1 MRTNVHISSFVL
13 ATGLALGLPACDDDQ
28 DSGRPGT
35 GAEDPAEDPGAT
47 PGQDGES
54 AGEEVDEPD
63 DDPPPPAERE
73 PLTGDQVRAYLS
85 RVAPVIANRS
95 LTYDEFQMI
104 GELGEDA
111 IDPMIRGWVE
121 EPGFA
126 EAIRYLVQEQLH
138 ASGEREGVDY
148 ELPGNLAAEIARD
161 ELPWSTI
168 LTADYCVDA
177 AGEHIDC
184 DTGAP
189 YAAGVLATRAYLIS
203 NKGRFNL
210 GRAKLML
217 ETFACRVY
225 PMEQAIQI
233 PLQKPVLIPMF
244 RAESAEEQVVEE
256 AEGGF
261 GNGAGCYTCHSQFG
275 AHAQLFVKFDADGI
289 WRDDATGQQSPY
301 DELGRSFDGL
311 YTSHMF
317 DPYEAADERSQIF
330 GQEVAN
336 LREAGEVIADS
347 ELFPQCTVKNLVAHA
362 FGLKSGATDDVSKE
376 LVEVLS
382 AEITAETADPSIA
395 QYVIEVFTNEQV
407 IDAVVASSPESE

>member
-1 MRTNVHISSFVL
+1 
-13 ATGLALGLPACDDDQ
+13 
-28 DSGRPGT
+28 
-35 GAEDPAEDPGAT
+35 
-47 PGQDGES
+47 
-54 AGEEVDEPD
+54 
-63 DDPPPPAERE
+63 
-73 PLTGDQVRAYLS
+73 
-85 RVAPVIANRS
+85 
-95 LTYDEFQMI
+95 
-104 GELGEDA
+104 
-111 IDPMIRGWVE
+111 
-121 EPGFA
+121 
-126 EAIRYLVQEQLH
+126 
-138 ASGEREGVDY
+138 
-148 ELPGNLAAEIARD
+148 
-161 ELPWSTI
+161 
-168 LTADYCVDA
+168 
-177 AGEHIDC
+177 
-184 DTGAP
+184 
-189 YAAGVLATRAYLIS
+189 
-203 NKGRFNL
+203 
-210 GRAKLML
+210 
-217 ETFACRVY
+217 
-225 PMEQAIQI
+225 
-233 PLQKPVLIPMF
+233 IPMF